1 MKRLIS
7 VILVLLMLLIPLGA
21 SAEVQEDDPTLIK
34 MGDVNKDKKIT
45 AMDARLIL
53 RYSAK
58 IDKAELSTYSADAD
72 SNGKITA
79 SDARIVLR
87 VAAGLTQLTCGFDG
101 NGIPCAINTIL
112 SNRYVIE
119 ASYDETGTGK
129 GVKTNIELSVD
140 NNNIYFVNYTSEFDA
155 EAGSN
160 AMFGRIN
167 GIGMLLIGENMYA
180 VMLGDEYDFAIPI
193 TDALIDAMGKDGDL
207 FGDGFALD
215 AETLRQTSG
224 IITSLIT
231 DDLDAPEK
239 VNYGGDEAFCYSYTK
254 NGDNLFLYTDLTG
267 RLISICIES
276 NGKILSLIDFTSVSG
291 DKPTEC
297 FNISNYELIELF

>member
-1 MKRLIS
+1 MKKLIS

-101 NGIPCAINTIL
+101 NGIPCAINTLL
-112 SNRYVIE
+112 SDRYSVK
-119 ASYDETGTGK
+119 ARYDETGTGK
-129 GVKTNIELSVD
+129 GVKSEILLSVD
-140 NNNIYFVNYTSEFDA
+140 KENTYLVFDA
-155 EAGSN
+155 ST
-160 AMFGRIN
+160 
-167 GIGMLLIGENMYA
+167 GIGMLLIGDMLYA
-180 VMLGDEYDFAIPI
+180 TMLKDGYNFAIPI
-193 TDALIDAMGKDGDL
+193 TDELLDAMGNE
-207 FGDGFALD
+207 GFSDSDFVLD
-215 AETLRQTSG
+215 ADSMAQATAM
-224 IITSLIT
+224 ITAFIT
-231 DDLDAPEK
+231 NDLGKAEK
-239 VNYGGDEAFCYSYTK
+239 ANYGGDEAFCYSYTK
-254 NGDNLFLYTDLTG
+254 NGDNLLLYTDLNG
-267 RLISICIES
+267 RLISICTES
-276 NGKILSLIDFTSVSG
+276 NGKILSLIDFTELSG
-291 DKPTEC
+291 DKPTDC
-297 FNISNYELIELF
+297 FDMSNYEILELF